1 MKTIKIKDYYGEIQ
15 KVPVSDDMYEEWL
28 ELQKESRRTF
38 RKETS
43 HRSSASLEDI
53 LEVRKQHATESVEE
67 AYIRQAEVDALYQ
80 AIEKLTPTQQRRV
93 RMYMENIT
101 VREIANREGCY
112 MSAVLKSIDLALKKL
127 HRLLSD

>member
-15 KVPVSDDMYEEWL
+15 EVPVSDELYEEWL
-28 ELQKESRRTF
+28 ELQEESRRAF

-53 LEVRKQHATESVEE
+53 LEVRKQHATESVED
-67 AYIRQAEVDALYQ
+67 AYIRRAQVDELYQ

-101 VREIANREGCY
+101 VREIAKREGCY
-112 MSAVLKSIDLALKKL
+112 MSAALKSIDLALKKL
-127 HRLLSD
+127 RRLLGD

>member
-15 KVPVSDDMYEEWL
+15 EVPVSDDLYEEWL

-67 AYIRQAEVDALYQ
+67 AYIRRAEVDELYQ

-93 RMYMENIT
+93 RIYE
-101 VREIANREGCY
+101 R
-112 MSAVLKSIDLALKKL
+112 
-127 HRLLSD
+127 RLEVHLSRPEEASPSFE

>member
-15 KVPVSDDMYEEWL
+15 EVPVSDDLYEEWL

-67 AYIRQAEVDALYQ
+67 AYEMAEQ
-80 AIEKLTPTQQRRV
+80 KI
-93 RMYMENIT
+93 
-101 VREIANREGCY
+101 
-112 MSAVLKSIDLALKKL
+112 
-127 HRLLSD
+127 

>member
-15 KVPVSDDMYEEWL
+15 EVPVSDDLYEEWL

-43 HRSSASLEDI
+43 HRCSASLEDV

-67 AYIRQAEVDALYQ
+67 AYIRRAEVDELYQ

-101 VREIANREGCY
+101 VREIAKREGCY
-112 MSAVLKSIDLALKKL
+112 MSAALKSIDLALKKL